1 MIDGNLLQTAQRS
14 RNSEIGGKSFFLIIC
29 QILEYNCM
37 LVYAL
42 DGAPPKSVIKSQLN
56 ALLSP

>member
-1 MIDGNLLQTAQRS
+1 MIDGNLLQTAQRL
-14 RNSEIGGKSFFLIIC
+14 RNSEIGGNFFFIC

-42 DGAPPKSVIKSQLN
+42 DDAPPKSVIKSQLN